1 MHERSPVCNY
11 PKILYYINNSEQ
23 LEYVFYRVNVVSQNI
38 LQFEN
43 VSNFCMRSFC
53 LIFLVYFVQILAE
66 AKELSRVHT
75 LAASDSKID
84 PLLQSK

>member
-1 MHERSPVCNY
+1 MSSIKSLLCLKIFCNFRMSPIFVCAVLVY
-11 PKILYYINNSEQ
+11 
-23 LEYVFYRVNVVSQNI
+23 F
-38 LQFEN
+38 F
-43 VSNFCMRSFC
+43 
-53 LIFLVYFVQILAE
+53 VYFVQILAE